1 MGCCAVRA
9 EEANHVIPSQRHLF
23 DIPEDRAYLNCGYMG
38 PLSHRVLEAVN
49 RGAARKAQPW
59 TVVSDDFFDETEQAR
74 KLFAQLIDASA
85 NDVAVVPAAS
95 YGIATAARNLLI
107 SEGQRIIVLKDQFP
121 SNVYGWRELAAA
133 NGAEV
138 VTVERAQDG
147 DWTRVL
153 LDAIDERT
161 ALAGMGNLHWT
172 DGSLIDLVAVGA
184 RLREVGAALVLD
196 LTQSLGALPFS
207 IREVKPDFMVCAAY
221 KWMLGPYTIGF
232 MYVDPKWQQG
242 EPLEQSWMTRS
253 NARDFAGLVN
263 YVDDMQPG
271 TRRYDMGE
279 FSNFALMP
287 GAVAAMEQ
295 LLEWTPE
302 ATAETLRARNRDI
315 AERLSELGLKAGPE
329 SQRAP
334 HFLGVSFPDAPPP
347 DLVSRLAV
355 RNVHIS
361 VRGTSMR
368 VTPHLYNTDTDVDML
383 IDALKAIL

>member
-1 MGCCAVRA
+1 M
-9 EEANHVIPSQRHLF
+9 IPSQRHLF
-23 DIPEDRAYLNCGYMG
+23 DIPDDRAYLNCGYMG
-38 PLSHRVLEAVN
+38 PLSHRVLDAMN
-49 RGAARKAQPW
+49 RGAAKKVQPW
-59 TVVSDDFFDETEQAR
+59 TMFPDDFFDETERAR
-74 KLFAQLIDASA
+74 QLFAQLIGATA
-85 NDVAVVPAAS
+85 NDIAVVPAAS
-95 YGIATAARNLLI
+95 YGIATAARNLPVG
-107 SEGQRIIVLKDQFP
+107 EGQRIIVLKDQFP

-133 NGAEV
+133 RGAEV
-138 VTVERAQDG
+138 VTVARGQDG

-161 ALAGMGNLHWT
+161 AIAAMGNLHWT

-207 IREVKPDFMVCAAY
+207 VQDVKPDFMVSAAY
-221 KWMLGPYTIGF
+221 KWILGPYTIGF
-232 MYVDPKWQQG
+232 MYVDPKWQLG

-253 NARDFAGLVN
+253 NARDFAGLLN
-263 YVDDMQPG
+263 YVDDLQPG
-271 TRRYDMGE
+271 ARRFDMGE

-295 LLEWTPE
+295 LLDWTPE

-315 AERLSELGLKAGPE
+315 ADRLTALGLKAGPE
-329 SQRAP
+329 SLRAP
-334 HFLGVSFPDAPPP
+334 HFLGMSFPDVPPA
-347 DLVSRLAV
+347 DLVQTLAA

-368 VTPHLYNTDTDVDML
+368 VTPHLYNTDGDVDML
-383 IDALKAIL
+383 VGALRSIL

>member
-1 MGCCAVRA
+1 M
-9 EEANHVIPSQRHLF
+9 IPSQRHLF
-23 DIPEDRAYLNCGYMG
+23 DIPDDRAYLNCGYMG
-38 PLSHRVLEAVN
+38 PLSHRVLEAMN
-49 RGAARKAQPW
+49 RGAAKKAQPW
-59 TVVSDDFFDETEQAR
+59 TMFPDDFFDETEQAR
-74 KLFAQLIDASA
+74 ELFAQLIGATAD
-85 NDVAVVPAAS
+85 DIAVVPAAS
-95 YGIATAARNLLI
+95 YGIATAAR
-107 SEGQRIIVLKDQFP
+107 SVPVVEGQRIIVLKDQFP

-133 NGAEV
+133 RGAEV
-138 VTVERAQDG
+138 VTVARGQDG

-161 ALAGMGNLHWT
+161 AIAAMGNLHWT

-184 RLREVGAALVLD
+184 RLREVGAALILD

-207 IREVKPDFMVCAAY
+207 VQDVKPDFMVCAAY

-232 MYVDPKWQQG
+232 MYVDPRWHDG

-253 NARDFAGLVN
+253 NARDFAGLLN
-263 YVDDMQPG
+263 YVDDLQPG
-271 TRRYDMGE
+271 ARRFDMGE

-315 AERLSELGLKAGPE
+315 AGRLTALGLKAGPE
-329 SQRAP
+329 SLRAP
-334 HFLGVSFPDAPPP
+334 HFLGMSFPDAPPA
-347 DLVSRLAV
+347 DLVQTLAA

-368 VTPHLYNTDTDVDML
+368 VTPHLYNTDGDVDML
-383 IDALKAIL
+383 VDALKAIL

>member
-1 MGCCAVRA
+1 M
-9 EEANHVIPSQRHLF
+9 IPSQRHLF
-23 DIPEDRAYLNCGYMG
+23 DIPDDRAYLNCGYMG
-38 PLSHRVLEAVN
+38 PLSHRVMEAVS

-59 TVVSDDFFDETEQAR
+59 NVVPDDFFDETETAR
-74 KLFAQLIDASA
+74 GLFARLIGAAPD
-85 NDVAVVPAAS
+85 DIAVVPAAS
-95 YGIATAARNLLI
+95 YGIATAAKNLPVAA
-107 SEGQRIIVLKDQFP
+107 GQRIIVLKDQFP

-133 NGAEV
+133 TGAEI
-138 VTVERAQDG
+138 VTVSREQDG

-153 LDAIDERT
+153 LEAIDDRT
-161 ALAGMGNLHWT
+161 ALAAMGNLHWT

-207 IREVKPDFMVCAAY
+207 VKDVKPDFMVCAAY
-221 KWMLGPYTIGF
+221 KWMLGPYSIGF
-232 MYVDPKWQQG
+232 MYVDPKWQGG

-263 YVDDMQPG
+263 YVDDAQPG
-271 TRRYDMGE
+271 ARRFDMGE

-287 GAVAAMEQ
+287 GAVAAMGQ

-302 ATAETLRARNRDI
+302 VTAATLRARNRDI
-315 AERLSELGLKAGPE
+315 ADRLTALGLSAGPE
-329 SQRAP
+329 NLRAP
-334 HFLGVSFPDAPPP
+334 HFLGMSFPDAPPA
-347 DLVSRLAV
+347 DLVQTLAA

-368 VTPHLYNTDTDVDML
+368 VTPHLYNTDSDVDML
-383 IDALKAIL
+383 VDALGDILRGRG